1 MKRKGQII
9 VGLALILV
17 FILMALGTFNSSFAS
32 LVSEIL
38 MILSS
43 SVEYPRTLTLPYQM
57 AVLSM
62 IQAHNDSFGTILM
75 NNP

>member
-1 MKRKGQII
+1 MFRIIRLGQP
-9 VGLALILV
+9 LSY
-17 FILMALGTFNSSFAS
+17 MTFNSSFAS